1 MPKLTERAVANAKP
15 REKVYRLS
23 DGDGLLLEVRPAG
36 GRAWLFRFMLAGK
49 RRDMGLGAY
58 PAVGLKDARR
68 KAKDAAAEVEK
79 GVDPIQNRDASDRAK
94 AAKKAQEEERQGRT
108 FRDVAERLVKA
119 QEPGWTSGKT
129 LASWRLTLDK
139 HAYPAIGSVPIG
151 NITREHVV
159 QALTPVWTTQP
170 ATARKLQRRLAAVLD
185 YAAALGWRSTDN
197 PATGRV
203 LRLTKALPKQPPEQR
218 QPSLPWQRVPA
229 FLRAVE
235 SMEGTAPLALRFG
248 ILTAVRSAEVRHAR
262 WPELDFDT
270 HIWTIPAQRMKGGR
284 ARALPPHRV
293 PLTREM
299 LEVLAVVAVHLT
311 GELLKPEQLPAQTAI
326 KGDAL
331 VFSSPKGLA
340 LSDAALGACIRRVNK
355 GTPGKGPLPWQ
366 DVDGRGATPHGFR
379 RSFRSWVDDTRPEAG
394 EAAEK
399 ALAHDDDSSVRAAY
413 RGSDMLEQR
422 RPLMEAWGAFCSDRH
437 RTGQVVPTRPK
448 NAVSTHPS

>member
-36 GRAWLFRFMLAGK
+36 GRAWLFRFMLAGR

-58 PAVGLKDARR
+58 PAVGLKEARQ
-68 KAKDAAAEVEK
+68 KAKTAAAEVEK
-79 GVDPIQNRDASDRAK
+79 GIDPITHRDTAERAEAARK
-94 AAKKAQEEERQGRT
+94 AERDERQART
-108 FRDVAERLVKA
+108 FRGVAERLVEA
-119 QEPGWTSGKT
+119 QKPGWTSGKT

-139 HAYPAIGSVPIG
+139 HAYPVIGDVPIG
-151 NITREHVV
+151 EITRDHVV
-159 QALTPVWTTQP
+159 EALTPVWTAQP
-170 ATARKLQRRLAAVLD
+170 ATARKLQRRIASVLD

-229 FLRAVE
+229 FLRVVE
-235 SMEGTAPLALRFG
+235 GMEGTAPLALRFAV
-248 ILTAVRSAEVRHAR
+248 LTAVRSAEVRHAR
-262 WPELDFDT
+262 WPELDFHT
-270 HIWTIPAQRMKGGR
+270 LTWTIPAQRMKGGK
-284 ARALPPHRV
+284 AKAMPPHRV
-293 PLTREM
+293 PLTDAM
-299 LEVLAVVAVHLT
+299 LTVLAAAAVHVT
-311 GELLKPEQLPAQTAI
+311 GKIEGPDKLASQAAL

-331 VFSSPKGLA
+331 VFPSPSGLA
-340 LSDAALGACIRRVNK
+340 LSDAALGACIRRMNEDAPK
-355 GTPGKGPLPWQ
+355 GGPLPWQ

-379 RSFRSWVDDTRPEAG
+379 RSFRSWVDDTRPAEG

-399 ALAHDDDSSVRAAY
+399 ALAHEDENSVRAAY

-422 RPLMEAWGAFCSDRH
+422 RPLMAAWSEFCVPPAKGAE
-437 RTGQVVPTRPK
+437 VVPIRGQR
-448 NAVSTHPS
+448 

>member
-36 GRAWLFRFMLAGK
+36 GRAWLFRFMLAGR

-58 PAVGLKDARR
+58 PAVGLKEARQ
-68 KAKDAAAEVEK
+68 KAKAAAAEVEK
-79 GVDPIQNRDASDRAK
+79 GTDPITHRDTTDRAE
-94 AAKKAQEEERQGRT
+94 AARKAQEEERQGRT

-119 QEPGWTSGKT
+119 QQPGWTSGKT

-139 HAYPAIGSVPIG
+139 HAYPVIGSVPIG
-151 NITREHVV
+151 DITREHVV
-159 QALTPVWTTQP
+159 QALTTVWTAQP
-170 ATARKLQRRLAAVLD
+170 ATARKLQRRIAAVLD

-229 FLRAVE
+229 FLREVE
-235 SMEGTAPLALRFG
+235 VMDGTAPLALRFAV
-248 ILTAVRSAEVRHAR
+248 LTAVRSAEVRHAR

-270 HIWTIPAQRMKGGR
+270 MTWTIPAQRMKGGK
-284 ARALPPHRV
+284 AKAMPPHRV
-293 PLTREM
+293 PLTDAM
-299 LEVLAVVAVHLT
+299 LTVLAAAAVHVT
-311 GELLKPEQLPAQTAI
+311 GKIEGPDKLASQATMA
-326 KGDAL
+326 GDAL
-331 VFSSPKGLA
+331 VFPSPTGVA
-340 LSDAALGACIRRVNK
+340 LSDAALGACIRRMNEDAPK
-355 GTPGKGPLPWQ
+355 GGPLPWQ

-379 RSFRSWVDDTRPEAG
+379 RSFRSWVDDTRPDAG

-399 ALAHDDDSSVRAAY
+399 ALAHEDENSVRAAY

-422 RPLMEAWGAFCSDRH
+422 RPLMAAWSAFCVPS
-437 RTGQVVPTRPK
+437 TKEGKVVALRAK
-448 NAVSTHPS
+448 EA